1 MRAYGGKSNL
11 RDARER
17 LVFFAGLLKKR
28 EEKEREDGRCG
39 QSWSQGQRVGKQGKR
54 RAVVAVAT

>member
-1 MRAYGGKSNL
+1 M

-17 LVFFAGLLKKR
+17 LVFFVGLLEER
-28 EEKEREDGRCG
+28 EREREDGRCG

-54 RAVVAVAT
+54 RAVIAEAA